1 VHVDLDTLAT
11 ALYVKID
18 DELRASPQL
27 NRWRPKVGIASK
39 ITDAELITV
48 SVMQALLGYHDESRW
63 IRYARKALHHLFPHL
78 PKQPGYNKRL
88 RNLGARMTHLVA
100 VLATDTDLWQHPIR
114 LADSTPVQCGT
125 SRTTAQNSDLAG

>member
-1 VHVDLDTLAT
+1 LLSNDDHGGHVHVDLDTLAT

-27 NRWRPKVGIASK
+27 NRWRPKVGIAPK

-78 PKQPGYNKRL
+78 PKQPGYNKLSRP
-88 RNLGARMTHLVA
+88 GFVG
-100 VLATDTDLWQHPIR
+100 
-114 LADSTPVQCGT
+114 DSQPCEGRSHASTEQVPG
-125 SRTTAQNSDLAG
+125 RGP